1 MMKFSQD
8 LTATSL
14 HLNLISD
21 SISLDR
27 DIFMNMG
34 RVKNITLDLSMSSS
48 PSNDTSAMLANPA
61 TKFAPGLPFSIFLED
76 LNLGSKAFPCT
87 CSSIG
92 CVTDQFKGFLYN
104 FLDGWGSG

>member
-1 MMKFSQD
+1 MAEIEFSQD

-27 DIFMNMG
+27 DIFLNLG
-34 RVKNITLDLSMSSS
+34 QVKNLSLDLSMSSS
-48 PSNDTSAMLANPA
+48 PSNNDTSAMLANPA
-61 TKFAPGLPFSIFLED
+61 NKFAPGLPFSVYLEE
-76 LNLGSKAFPCT
+76 LNLGSKAFPCS

-92 CVTDQFKGFLYN
+92 WVADQNTGVV
-104 FLDGWGSG
+104 S